1 MMSPVLNGKSVLIAD
16 GSLVMRRVIER
27 SLRLAGLEP
36 QQVYEAN
43 DGNEALALAQQHKP
57 NIILTDLDLAGLDGM
72 ALLRQLKQSEETQNL
87 PLVFITSQAAEAQVT
102 EALELGARG
111 YIRKPFT
118 AEQVRDYIAP
128 LF

>member
-1 MMSPVLNGKSVLIAD
+1 MSPALSGKSVLIAD

>member
-1 MMSPVLNGKSVLIAD
+1 MLNGKSVLIAD

-72 ALLRQLKQSEETQNL
+72 A
-87 PLVFITSQAAEAQVT
+87 
-102 EALELGARG
+102 
-111 YIRKPFT
+111 
-118 AEQVRDYIAP
+118 
-128 LF
+128 